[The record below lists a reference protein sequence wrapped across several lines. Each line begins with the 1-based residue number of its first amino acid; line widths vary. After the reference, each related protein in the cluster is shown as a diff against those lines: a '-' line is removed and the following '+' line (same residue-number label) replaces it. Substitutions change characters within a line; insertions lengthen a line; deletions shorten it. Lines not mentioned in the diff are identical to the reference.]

1 MCNKIDF
8 MWQSGKIWKAIY
20 LLRKIIETAQ
30 RSQQMFD
37 TDAIYFLDQNLREYQ
52 KIGKCVKNGGSWDQN
67 FTIWL
72 KLQGTK
78 VFIVH
83 VLQKKTWKILRILQN
98 IIARLNSACPALVR
112 TIVLAPRTKLLCLY
126 FFTMSVSFGS
136 TNRFKLGL
144 LLLWLVSCSYNITH
158 MHQGSM
164 KRRKILGEGNYIF
177 VE

>member
-1 MCNKIDF
+1 MCNKINF
-8 MWQSGKIWKAIY
+8 MWRSGKIWKAIY

-30 RSQQMFD
+30 RSLKMFD
-37 TDAIYFLDQNLREYQ
+37 TDAILFFFDQNLREYQ

-126 FFTMSVSFGS
+126 FFTMSVSFGPPIVL
-136 TNRFKLGL
+136 NLGYY
-144 LLLWLVSCSYNITH
+144 SYDLYPVHTTSLIC
-158 MHQGSM
+158 M
-164 KRRKILGEGNYIF
+164 REA
-177 VE
+177 

>member
-1 MCNKIDF
+1 MQKEVNKCLILMQFYFFRPKSQILSENRQMCQKWGI
-8 MWQSGKIWKAIY
+8 
-20 LLRKIIETAQ
+20 LRPKFYNLIE
-30 RSQQMFD
+30 
-37 TDAIYFLDQNLREYQ
+37 
-52 KIGKCVKNGGSWDQN
+52 VKRYKGIHCSC
-67 FTIWL
+67 IA
-72 KLQGTK
+72 
-78 VFIVH
+78 
-83 VLQKKTWKILRILQN
+83 KKTWKILRILQN

-136 TNRFKLGL
+136 TNCFKLGL